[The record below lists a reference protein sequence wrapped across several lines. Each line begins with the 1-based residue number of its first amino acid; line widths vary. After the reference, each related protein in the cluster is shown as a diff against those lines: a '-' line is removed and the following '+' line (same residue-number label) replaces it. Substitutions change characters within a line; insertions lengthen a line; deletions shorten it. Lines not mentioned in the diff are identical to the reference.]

1 MKRRF
6 GTLVLGIFLGFLL
19 TFASIHVFNLFTSNG
34 DITTQV
40 ISEASKIIDI
50 DFTQA
55 ERDSMIS
62 ELQNSRESYKTIRDL
77 KLDNS
82 VSPAL
87 NFNPIPPGKTF
98 DKTEKPENWNIP
110 SNIDLPDNRSDLA
123 FYTVKELASL
133 IRQQEIS
140 SVELTKFFL
149 DRINTHG
156 DTLKAIVTV
165 TEELALEQAKKMDQ
179 ELAKG
184 NYRGPLHGIPYGLKD
199 LFAVEGY
206 KTTWGAEPYK
216 NQTINNTATVAK
228 KLEEAGAVLIAK
240 TTLGAL
246 AYGDV
251 WFGGQT
257 KNPWDLEQGSSG
269 SSAGSAAGTSAG
281 LFPFAIGTETWGSI
295 VSPSNRTGATG
306 LRPTFGRVS
315 RHGAMALSW
324 SMDKVGPI
332 TRSVEDAA
340 MVFNAIYGPDGQDQS
355 VIDLPFNYDSNV
367 DLSNLKIGYVKSA
380 FKSDY
385 NNRTRD
391 SLTLAKLREL
401 GAELIPIEL
410 PDYPTG
416 ALSFLLTAE
425 GAAAFD
431 RLTLSNR
438 DDQMVRQEQNAWP
451 NLFRAARFIP
461 AVEYIQANRA
471 RQVLINKMESVMQK
485 VDVYICPTYGANNL
499 LTTNLTGHP
508 SVVLPNG
515 FTDDGHPTSITFM
528 GSLFDE
534 GTLLGVAQK
543 YQQATNFH
551 TNHPDLF
558 VD

>member
-1 MKRRF
+1 MKKQRI
-6 GTLVLGIFLGFLL
+6 GTLALGLFLGFLL
-19 TFASIHVFNLFTSNG
+19 AFTSIHLL
-34 DITTQV
+34 DDEITPQV
-40 ISEASKIIDI
+40 IAEASKIIGI
-50 DFTQA
+50 DFTEA

-62 ELQNSRESYKTIRDL
+62 ELENSRESYKEIRDL

-82 VSPAL
+82 VPPAL
-87 NFNPIPPGKTF
+87 NFNPVPAGKTF
-98 DKTEKPENWNIP
+98 DKTEQPENWNIP
-110 SNIDLPDNRSDLA
+110 DDIKLPDNHTELA
-123 FYTVKELASL
+123 FYTVRELASL
-133 IRQQEIS
+133 IKQRKIS
-140 SVELTKFFL
+140 SVELTNFFL
-149 DRINTHG
+149 DRINTYG
-156 DTLKAIVTV
+156 DTLEAIVTV
-165 TEELALEQAKKMDQ
+165 TKELALEQAKKMDQ
-179 ELAKG
+179 ELEQG

-216 NQTINNTATVAK
+216 NQTINNTATVAE

-295 VSPSNRTGATG
+295 VSPSNRTGAAG

-340 MVFNAIYGPDGQDQS
+340 MVFNAIYGPDGKDQS
-355 VIDLPFNYDSNV
+355 VIDLPFNYESV

-385 NNRTRD
+385 SNRSRD

-401 GAELIPIEL
+401 GADLKPIKL
-410 PDYPTG
+410 PDFPTG
-416 ALSFLLTAE
+416 SLSFLLTAE

-431 RLTLSNR
+431 QLTLSNR
-438 DDQMVRQEQNAWP
+438 DDQMVRQGNNTWP
-451 NLFRAARFIP
+451 NLFRSARFIP

-471 RQVLINKMESVMQK
+471 RQVLIKKMNSVMQE
-485 VDVYICPTYGANNL
+485 VDVYVCPTYGANNL
-499 LTTNLTGHP
+499 LLTNLTGHP

-515 FTDDGHPTSITFM
+515 FTEDGHPTSITFM
-528 GSLFDE
+528 GDLFDE

-543 YQQATNFH
+543 YQRATDFH
-551 TNHPDLF
+551 TQHPELF
-558 VD
+558 TN

>member
-1 MKRRF
+1 MRAKLYYTFF
-6 GTLVLGIFLGFLL
+6 GISLGFLL
-19 TFASIHVFNLFTSNG
+19 AFGAQSYLNSEITAENIQHASNLIGLEFSP
-34 DITTQV
+34 
-40 ISEASKIIDI
+40 
-50 DFTQA
+50 A
-55 ERDSMIS
+55 ERDSMID
-62 ELQNSRESYKTIRDL
+62 ELQNSRESYKELRDL
-77 KLDNS
+77 TLKNS
-82 VSPAL
+82 TPPAL
-87 NFNPIPPGKTF
+87 HFNPIPAGKTF
-98 DKTEKPENWNIP
+98 DKTDRPEKWNIP
-110 SNIDLPDNRSDLA
+110 TDIEMPEDRSELA

-133 IRQQEIS
+133 IKNQKIS
-140 SVELTKFFL
+140 SVELTQFFL
-149 DRINTHG
+149 DRIEKHN
-156 DTLKAIVTV
+156 DSLQAIVTI
-165 TEELALEQAKKMDQ
+165 TEGRALEQAKKMDQ
-179 ELAKG
+179 ELSNG
-184 NYRGPLHGIPYGLKD
+184 TYRGPLHGIPYGLKD

-216 NQTINNTATVAK
+216 NQRIDETATVAQ
-228 KLEEAGAVLIAK
+228 KLQEAGAVLIAK

-251 WFGGQT
+251 WFGGKT
-257 KNPWDLEQGSSG
+257 KNPWNLQQGSSG

-281 LFPFAIGTETWGSI
+281 LFPFAIGTETYGSI
-295 VSPSNRTGATG
+295 VSPSNRTGTTG

-340 MVFNAIYGPDGQDQS
+340 MVFDAIHGPDGKDQT
-355 VIDLPFNYDSNV
+355 VVDLPFNYHD
-367 DLSNLKIGYVKSA
+367 DPELSELKIGYVKSA
-380 FKSDY
+380 FERDYYNKS
-385 NNRTRD
+385 RD

-431 RLTLSNR
+431 QLTRSNS
-438 DDQMVRQEQNAWP
+438 DDQMVRQSQNAWP

-471 RQVLINKMESVMQK
+471 RQVLIQKMDSLMQQ
-485 VDVYICPTYGANNL
+485 VDVYVSPTYGGNNL
-499 LTTNLTGHP
+499 LLTNLTGHP

-515 FTDDGHPTSITFM
+515 FTEDGQPTSITFM
-528 GSLFDE
+528 GNLFDE

-543 YQQATNFH
+543 YQQATNF
-551 TNHPDLF
+551 NNQHPAKF
-558 VD
+558 IP

>member
-1 MKRRF
+1 MKNRF
-6 GTLVLGIFLGFLL
+6 GTLTLGLFLGFLL
-19 TFASIHVFNLFTSNG
+19 AFTSIHLLDD
-34 DITTQV
+34 DITPKV
-40 ISEASKIIDI
+40 IAEASKIIGI
-50 DFTQA
+50 DFTVA
-55 ERDSMIS
+55 ERDSMIN
-62 ELQNSRESYKTIRDL
+62 ELENSRESYKELRKL
-77 KLDNS
+77 QLDNS
-82 VSPAL
+82 VPPAL
-87 NFNPIPPGKTF
+87 TFNPIPPGKTF
-98 DKTEKPENWNIP
+98 SKVEKPENWNIP
-110 SNIDLPDNRSDLA
+110 TNVPLPSDRSELA

-133 IRQQEIS
+133 IKQRKIS

-149 DRINTHG
+149 QRIEQYG
-156 DTLKAIVTV
+156 DTLEAIVTV
-165 TEELALEQAKKMDQ
+165 TKDLALEQAQKMDQ
-179 ELAKG
+179 ELENG

-216 NQTINNTATVAK
+216 NQTINETATVAK

-251 WFGGQT
+251 WFGGTT

-295 VSPSNRTGATG
+295 VSPSNRTGTTG

-340 MVFNAIYGPDGQDQS
+340 MVFNAIYGPDMKDQS
-355 VIDLPFNYDSNV
+355 VIDLPFNYQSDV

-380 FKSDY
+380 FENDY
-385 NNRTRD
+385 SNRKRD
-391 SLTLAKLREL
+391 SLTLATLREL
-401 GAELIPIEL
+401 GAELTPIEL

-416 ALSFLLTAE
+416 SLSFLLTAE
-425 GAAAFD
+425 GAAAFSQ
-431 RLTLSNR
+431 LTLSNS
-438 DDQMVRQEQNAWP
+438 DDELVRQGQNAWP

-471 RQVLINKMESVMQK
+471 RQVLIQKMDSVMQD
-485 VDVYICPTYGANNL
+485 VDVYICPTYGADNL
-499 LTTNLTGHP
+499 LLTNLTGHP

-515 FTDDGHPTSITFM
+515 FDDEGHPTSITFM
-528 GSLFDE
+528 GKLFDE

-543 YQQATNFH
+543 YQQATDFH
-551 TNHPDLF
+551 TRHPEMF
-558 VD
+558 VN